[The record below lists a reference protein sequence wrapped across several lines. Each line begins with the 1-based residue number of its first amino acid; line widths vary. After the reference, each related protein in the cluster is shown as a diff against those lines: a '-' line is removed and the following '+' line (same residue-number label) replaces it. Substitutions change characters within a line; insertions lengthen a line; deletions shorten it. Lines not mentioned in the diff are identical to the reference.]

1 MKAKA
6 MKAAALGKV
15 AAVVRASGEGG
26 QGSGSEGGQG
36 SGSEG
41 GQGSGIQGGGG
52 GGGGEAAKVKF
63 GGDDGR

>member
-6 MKAAALGKV
+6 MKAEALGKV
-15 AAVVRASGEGG
+15 AAVVRASG
-26 QGSGSEGGQG
+26 
-36 SGSEG
+36 EG

>member
-6 MKAAALGKV
+6 MKAEALGKV
-15 AAVVRASGEGG
+15 AAVVRASG
-26 QGSGSEGGQG
+26 EGGQG

>member
-6 MKAAALGKV
+6 MKAEALGKV

-36 SGSEG
+36 SG
-41 GQGSGIQGGGG
+41 IQGGGG
-52 GGGGEAAKVKF
+52 GAGGEAAKVKF

>member
-1 MKAKA
+1 VKAKA

-15 AAVVRASGEGG
+15 AAVVRASG
-26 QGSGSEGGQG
+26 EGGQG